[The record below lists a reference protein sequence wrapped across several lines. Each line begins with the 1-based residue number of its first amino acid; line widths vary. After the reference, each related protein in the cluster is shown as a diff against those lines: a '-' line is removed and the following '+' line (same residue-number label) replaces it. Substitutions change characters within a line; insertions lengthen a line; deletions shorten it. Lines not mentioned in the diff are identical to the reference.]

1 MRYLI
6 VNADDL
12 GLSPGV
18 TRGILE
24 AHARGIVTS
33 ASLMVDT
40 PWSAEAAALARAT
53 PELSVGLHV
62 ALAHDPVGVAARP
75 WGAGDGR
82 ELRDE
87 LQRQLDRFTTLVGRA
102 PTHLDSHHNRH
113 REPGV
118 LEGFLALA
126 GELGLPLRGHS
137 PARYFPGFYG
147 QWGGQSHPEHVGVES
162 LLRLVANEVGEGI
175 TELGCHPGYPD
186 PRERSGYVVEREVEL
201 RTLCDPR
208 ARAGIEALGITRVSF
223 HDLGRLAAA
232 RLPGSVR

>member
-12 GLSPGV
+12 GASPGI

-24 AHARGIVTS
+24 AHERGIVTS

-62 ALAHDPVGVAARP
+62 VLEPEPAGSPSRP
-75 WGAGDGR
+75 WGAGEGG

-87 LQRQLDRFTTLVGRA
+87 LRRQLDRFTTLVGRS

-113 REPGV
+113 RETGV
-118 LEGFLALA
+118 REGFLALA
-126 GELGLPLRGHS
+126 RDLGLPLRGHS

-147 QWGGQSHPEHVGVES
+147 QWGGRSHPEHVGVES
-162 LLRLVANEVGEGI
+162 LLRLVAKEVGEGI

-186 PRERSGYVVEREVEL
+186 PRERSGYAAEREVEL

-232 RLPGSVR
+232 RVSGEVQ